1 MMDVFVPLRQE
12 IDCRDQVEKIV
23 GRHRKPV
30 ADSPPQLMSTRATKE
45 ALFDGF
51 AQVARALSN
60 GRRAEIVD
68 VLANGERSVESLAA
82 VVHQSIANTSQH
94 LQILRN
100 AGLVASRRNGTF
112 IHYRLASPEVVGFW
126 RSLQTIARESRGEV
140 ERLVHEYLG
149 DEGDD
154 IEELTKEELW
164 QRIKRKDKLVV
175 LDVRPQEEYEAGHLP
190 GAVSIPLDE
199 LKKRIKELPKSKQI
213 VAYCRGP
220 LCALAP
226 EATRY
231 LKSKGY
237 RVKRLVEGAP
247 DWEAAGLPLSRDNEQ

>member
-1 MMDVFVPLRQE
+1 
-12 IDCRDQVEKIV
+12 
-23 GRHRKPV
+23 
-30 ADSPPQLMSTRATKE
+30 MSTRATKE

-51 AQVARALSN
+51 AQVAKALSN

-68 VLANGERSVESLAA
+68 VLANGERSVELLAA
-82 VVHQSIANTSQH
+82 EVRQSIANTSQH
-94 LQILRN
+94 LQILKN
-100 AGLVASRRNGTF
+100 AGLVTTRRNGTF
-112 IHYRLASPEVVGFW
+112 VYYRLASPEVVGFW
-126 RSLQTIARESRGEV
+126 RALQGIARESRGDI

-149 DEGDD
+149 DDD
-154 IEELTKEELW
+154 VEELTKGELW
-164 QRIKRKDKLVV
+164 QRLQRKDRLVV
-175 LDVRPQEEYEAGHLP
+175 LDVRPQEEYEAGHIP

-199 LKKRIKELPKSKQI
+199 LRKRVRELPKSKQI

-247 DWEAAGLPLSRDNEQ
+247 DWEAAGLPLTRERDEI